1 MQSLTAAEDDDE
13 EEAEEDHDI
22 FGYIKNKNNS
32 EDTICTNI
40 IWNFQPSLW
49 PWPQKSNPL
58 RRL

>member
-40 IWNFQPSLW
+40 I
-49 PWPQKSNPL
+49 
-58 RRL
+58 